1 MIKKHLKNVCL
12 IASKKFLIRLFRLFF
27 VFPWCRRECARFITE
42 ATILHDE
49 QIEVWAL
56 HLLNSKKCGA
66 DANPIL
72 EEQKCIVPFWNNIY
86 VWFPLFKI
94 MSSKI
99 ELRRQTM
106 KLIKSNGFA
115 HVASYNCVCV
125 DLFWLNKSVILIVF
139 QLLSLCIDQTIV
151 GVKDKY
157 FSVELM
163 QSNKQ
168 WNRWLNLLM
177 RLKNTW

>member
-1 MIKKHLKNVCL
+1 MRMCTFHYWSNNFAWRTNWGL
-12 IASKKFLIRLFRLFF
+12 STSF
-27 VFPWCRRECARFITE
+27 VEFKEMWCWIST
-42 ATILHDE
+42 
-49 QIEVWAL
+49 
-56 HLLNSKKCGA
+56 A

-115 HVASYNCVCV
+115 HVASYNCICV
-125 DLFWLNKSVILIVF
+125 DLFWLNNSVILIVF

-151 GVKDKY
+151 GVKDKC

-177 RLKNTW
+177 R